1 MRPEDVGGVHIR
13 YLHHCHRQ
21 LWLYLRGIR
30 PEHLSATVARGAVL
44 HYPKT
49 RRTKKIA
56 YGAEEVAQAEA
67 DINATLAVGSTT
79 TSPPRLARTACRGC
93 SFFDYCWSE

>member
-49 RRTKKIA
+49 PTHQEDRVRGRGGRA
-56 YGAEEVAQAEA
+56 GRGRHQRHPRGWQHHHVA
-67 DINATLAVGSTT
+67 TAVGADGV
-79 TSPPRLARTACRGC
+79 PGMQLL
-93 SFFDYCWSE
+93 